1 MDAGGTL
8 VDTADIYAE
17 GESER
22 ILGALLTDLVPRHEV
37 VLATNPQLVTLMLV
51 TTSAGL
57 MMLFTGVKKR
67 HLRWRTE
74 PRERRRRHRR

>member
-1 MDAGGTL
+1 
-8 VDTADIYAE
+8 
-17 GESER
+17 
-22 ILGALLTDLVPRHEV
+22 

-74 PRERRRRHRR
+74 PRERRRRNLRRLV